1 MKSVVLG
8 KIIEI
13 KHVLEAHQETITDEN
28 GKVKVVYTAKPE
40 LRKKESIKE
49 WKEICRFKGKPLY
62 NTTYFNPH
70 FSYGQSMC
78 LNVSENEEVIVSK
91 QVFRADLEEM
101 HLFTNKILE
110 EIDVNAVDAA
120 DQLRL
125 HIRAF
130 NNQMIESN
138 ERMKAYCDLH
148 CLKYEDSDCEKVF
161 ELIYPSKTYEIING
175 KMKVKHDN
183 RSQLKAEKIDTTI
196 VDTTLASKYA
206 CDVSE
211 ISARSSS
218 ISKDVKLLMSSPLSS
233 LKLEK

>member
-13 KHVLEAHQETITDEN
+13 KHVLETHQKTITDEN

-40 LRKKESIKE
+40 VRKKESIKE

-62 NTTYFNPH
+62 NTTYFNPS
-70 FSYGQSMC
+70 FSYRQSTC

-148 CLKYEDSDCEKVF
+148 GLKYEDSDCDKVF
-161 ELIYPSKTYEIING
+161 ELVYPGKKYEIING
-175 KMKVKHDN
+175 KMMIQQK
-183 RSQLKAEKIDTTI
+183 T
-196 VDTTLASKYA
+196 Y
-206 CDVSE
+206 
-211 ISARSSS
+211 
-218 ISKDVKLLMSSPLSS
+218 LSS
-233 LKLEK
+233 ETCISNDPCRLKLHYDWIKVTSGLE